1 MTLKYHEILV
11 AIDGSHAAEL
21 AFKKSVAIA
30 ARNNASLNLVSVI
43 DTSFGSLEAYGRE
56 FADKATADAE
66 EMLAKYKEEAEA
78 DGVNKVN
85 IIVELGSAKTKIPGE
100 LAKRLNAD
108 LIICGATGLSAA
120 ERIFLGSVSERI
132 VRTAKVDVLVV
143 RSEDAIAE

>member
-11 AIDGSHAAEL
+11 AIDGSNAAEL

-30 ARNNASLNLVSVI
+30 ARNNASLNLVSII

-56 FADKATADAE
+56 FADKAAASAE
-66 EMLAKYKEEAEA
+66 ELLTKYKEEAEA
-78 DGVNKVN
+78 EGVSKVN
-85 IIVELGSAKTKIPGE
+85 ILVETGSAKSKIPGE

>member
-11 AIDGSHAAEL
+11 AIDGSKAAEQ

-30 ARNNASLNLVSVI
+30 ARNNASLNLVSII

-56 FADKATADAE
+56 FADKASVSAHE
-66 EMLAKYKEEAEA
+66 LLEQYKKEAE
-78 DGVNKVN
+78 DGGVHNVN
-85 IIVELGSAKTKIPGE
+85 IVVELGSAKTKIPGE
-100 LAKRLNAD
+100 LAKRLHAD
-108 LIICGATGLSAA
+108 LIVCGATGLSAA

-143 RSEDAIAE
+143 RFEDAISE

>member
-11 AIDGSHAAEL
+11 AIDGSAPAEL

-30 ARNNASLNLVSVI
+30 ARNNASLNLVSII

-56 FADKATADAE
+56 FADKAMEFTTDLLE
-66 EMLAKYKEEAEA
+66 RYKQEAEA
-78 DGVNKVN
+78 AGVEKVN
-85 IIVELGSAKTKIPGE
+85 IVVETGSAKTKIPGE
-100 LAKRLNAD
+100 VARRLNAD

>member
-11 AIDGSHAAEL
+11 AIDGSKAAEL

-30 ARNNASLNLVSVI
+30 ARNNASLNLVSII

-56 FADKATADAE
+56 FADKAAASAHE
-66 EMLAKYKEEAEA
+66 LLEQYKKEAELG
-78 DGVNKVN
+78 GVHNVN
-85 IIVELGSAKTKIPGE
+85 IVVELGNAKVKIPGE

-108 LIICGATGLSAA
+108 LIVCGATGLSAA

-143 RSEDAIAE
+143 RSEDTISE